1 MHSVTG
7 RLQKC
12 MCYTHAAVY
21 LFSRVF
27 SILLIVEAEGK
38 CMCRQNVNLFYVLL
52 KQLLLTEIGN
62 LRGASTITAG
72 STMLLSVAVKL
83 STGVL
88 LYRCSGSAI
97 LVGST

>member
-1 MHSVTG
+1 M
-7 RLQKC
+7 QAKC
-12 MCYTHAAVY
+12 EPLLRFAETDAA
-21 LFSRVF
+21 L
-27 SILLIVEAEGK
+27 A
-38 CMCRQNVNLFYVLL
+38 
-52 KQLLLTEIGN
+52 EIGN